1 MSELKLAVFDIDG
14 TLVDSREVIHRAMTR
29 AFDRAGLGEISY
41 DKVRMIVGL
50 ELGEAVAQLAPAD
63 YPAERVP
70 ELANFY
76 KQAFVEMRAQDGFS
90 EPLYAGAK
98 ETVERSPMKAGF
110 WAWRR
115 ARRGAG
121 STSCSSITTC
131 TDTSRPSRPWMA
143 GRASPIR
150 AWCWMR

>member
-50 ELGEAVAQLAPAD
+50 ELGEAVAQLAPVD

-70 ELANFY
+70 EL
-76 KQAFVEMRAQDGFS
+76 
-90 EPLYAGAK
+90 
-98 ETVERSPMKAGF
+98 
-110 WAWRR
+110 R
-115 ARRGAG
+115 ARNRGA
-121 STSCSSITTC
+121 
-131 TDTSRPSRPWMA
+131 A
-143 GRASPIR
+143 G
-150 AWCWMR
+150 